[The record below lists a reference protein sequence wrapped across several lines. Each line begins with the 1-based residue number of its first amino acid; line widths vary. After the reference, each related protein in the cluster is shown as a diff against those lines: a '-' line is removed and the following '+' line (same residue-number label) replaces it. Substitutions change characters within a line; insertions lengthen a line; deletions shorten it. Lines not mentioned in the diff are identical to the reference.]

1 MYCNSKF
8 GIYLKVTQL
17 IHYSILIIKNW
28 FLGKK
33 KNKKVVKI
41 ASIESTL
48 GFTKISC
55 TLKNWS
61 EKKRKPSEKT
71 YVVERKKLR

>member
-1 MYCNSKF
+1 MYNSKF
-8 GIYLKVTQL
+8 RNLSKSHATHPLLYLD
-17 IHYSILIIKNW
+17 HKNW

>member
-1 MYCNSKF
+1 MYNSKF

-28 FLGKK
+28 FWEKR
-33 KNKKVVKI
+33 NKKVVKI